1 MPTKASTS
9 KTTGAAKKRAA
20 AKKAPAAKRKTSART
35 TPATASVAA
44 ADAATQEAI
53 RQLQT
58 RVETLEEKLCGQLA
72 ALVTAVD
79 ELRAARSDT
88 QGATAPNAEGAE
100 ARIQEALQQHVAQH
114 IEPLSALLRRVDE
127 RVGFIGN
134 RLKSSGGGGGPGR
147 NKTWR
152 RDQAGNARSRGQ
164 NGQRQGHHGQPPP
177 PSQNWTPP
185 SAESIKGLFAPR
197 RMGLDHLA
205 AHDDEE

>member
-1 MPTKASTS
+1 MPTKAST
-9 KTTGAAKKRAA
+9 TTKASAAKKRPA
-20 AKKAPAAKRKTSART
+20 AKKAPAAKRKTPAK
-35 TPATASVAA
+35 ATAETGDV
-44 ADAATQEAI
+44 ATQEAI
-53 RQLQT
+53 LQLQA

-72 ALVTAVD
+72 VLVAAVE
-79 ELRAARSDT
+79 ELRTARPDT
-88 QGATAPNAEGAE
+88 QVAAAPNAEAGE
-100 ARIQEALQQHVAQH
+100 ARLQEALQQHVEQH

-134 RLKSSGGGGGPGR
+134 RLKSSGGGGPGR

>member
-9 KTTGAAKKRAA
+9 KTTDAAKKRTA
-20 AKKAPAAKRKTSART
+20 AKKAPPAKRKTPART
-35 TPATASVAA
+35 TPASASVEAT
-44 ADAATQEAI
+44 DAATQEAI
-53 RQLQT
+53 LQLQT

-72 ALVTAVD
+72 ALAAAVD

-88 QGATAPNAEGAE
+88 QVAAAPNAEVGE
-100 ARIQEALQQHVAQH
+100 AQLQEALRQHVAQH

-134 RLKSSGGGGGPGR
+134 RLKSSGGGGPGR

-177 PSQNWTPP
+177 PGQNWTPP

-205 AHDDEE
+205 AHDDED

>member
-1 MPTKASTS
+1 MPMKASIS
-9 KTTGAAKKRAA
+9 KTTDAAKKRTA
-20 AKKAPAAKRKTSART
+20 AKKAPAAKRKAPART
-35 TPATASVAA
+35 TPVAA

-53 RQLQT
+53 LQLQT

-72 ALVTAVD
+72 ALAAAVD

-88 QGATAPNAEGAE
+88 QVAAAPNAEVGE
-100 ARIQEALQQHVAQH
+100 AQLQEALQQHVAQH

-134 RLKSSGGGGGPGR
+134 RLKSSGGGGPGR

-152 RDQAGNARSRGQ
+152 RDQGNARSRGQ

-177 PSQNWTPP
+177 PGQNWTPP

-205 AHDDEE
+205 AHDDED

>member
-1 MPTKASTS
+1 MPTKAST
-9 KTTGAAKKRAA
+9 TTKARAAKKR
-20 AKKAPAAKRKTSART
+20 PAAKRKTPART
-35 TPATASVAA
+35 TSAKASVGAV
-44 ADAATQEAI
+44 DVATQEAI
-53 RQLQT
+53 LQLQA

-72 ALVTAVD
+72 VLVAAVE
-79 ELRAARSDT
+79 ELRVARPDT
-88 QGATAPNAEGAE
+88 QGAAAPNAEAGAVRLQ
-100 ARIQEALQQHVAQH
+100 AALQQHVEQH

-134 RLKSSGGGGGPGR
+134 RLKSSGGGGPGR

-152 RDQAGNARSRGQ
+152 RDQAGNARARGQ

>member
-1 MPTKASTS
+1 MPTKVSTTTKAS
-9 KTTGAAKKRAA
+9 AAKKRPA
-20 AKKAPAAKRKTSART
+20 AKKAPATKRKT
-35 TPATASVAA
+35 PAKAA
-44 ADAATQEAI
+44 VETGDVATQEAI
-53 RQLQT
+53 LQLKA

-72 ALVTAVD
+72 VLVAAVE
-79 ELRAARSDT
+79 ELRTARPDT
-88 QGATAPNAEGAE
+88 QVAAVPNAEAGE
-100 ARIQEALQQHVAQH
+100 ARLQEALQQHVEQH

-134 RLKSSGGGGGPGR
+134 RLKSSGGGGPGR

>member
-1 MPTKASTS
+1 MPTKALTS

-20 AKKAPAAKRKTSART
+20 PKKAPAAKRKTPVRT
-35 TPATASVAA
+35 TPAAASVEA
-44 ADAATQEAI
+44 ADTATQEAI
-53 RQLQT
+53 LLLQT

-72 ALVTAVD
+72 ALATAVD

-88 QGATAPNAEGAE
+88 QGAAAPNAEGAE

-134 RLKSSGGGGGPGR
+134 RLKSSGGGGPGR

-164 NGQRQGHHGQPPP
+164 SGQRQGHHGQPPP
-177 PSQNWTPP
+177 PNQNWTPP

-197 RMGLDHLA
+197 RMGVDHLA

>member
-1 MPTKASTS
+1 MPTKAST
-9 KTTGAAKKRAA
+9 TTKARAAKKRPA
-20 AKKAPAAKRKTSART
+20 AKKAPAAERKTPART
-35 TPATASVAA
+35 TSAEASAGA
-44 ADAATQEAI
+44 ADVATQEAI
-53 RQLQT
+53 LQLQA

-72 ALVTAVD
+72 VLVAAVE
-79 ELRAARSDT
+79 ELRVARPDT
-88 QGATAPNAEGAE
+88 QVAAAPNAEAGE
-100 ARIQEALQQHVAQH
+100 ARLQEMLQQHVEQH

-134 RLKSSGGGGGPGR
+134 RLKSSGGGLGR

-152 RDQAGNARSRGQ
+152 RDQAGNARARGQ

>member
-1 MPTKASTS
+1 MPTKAST
-9 KTTGAAKKRAA
+9 TTKARAAKKR
-20 AKKAPAAKRKTSART
+20 PAAKRKTPART
-35 TPATASVAA
+35 TSAKATVGA
-44 ADAATQEAI
+44 ADVATQEAI
-53 RQLQT
+53 LQLQA

-72 ALVTAVD
+72 VLVAAVE
-79 ELRAARSDT
+79 ELRVARPDT
-88 QGATAPNAEGAE
+88 QGAAAPNAEAGE
-100 ARIQEALQQHVAQH
+100 ARFHEALQQHVEQH

-134 RLKSSGGGGGPGR
+134 RLKSSGGGGPGR

-152 RDQAGNARSRGQ
+152 RDQAGNARARGQ

>member
-1 MPTKASTS
+1 MPTKAST
-9 KTTGAAKKRAA
+9 TTKARAAKKR
-20 AKKAPAAKRKTSART
+20 PAAKRKTPART
-35 TPATASVAA
+35 TSAKASAGA
-44 ADAATQEAI
+44 ADVATQEAI
-53 RQLQT
+53 LQLQAQ
-58 RVETLEEKLCGQLA
+58 VETLEEKLCGQLA
-72 ALVTAVD
+72 VLVAAVE
-79 ELRAARSDT
+79 ELRVARPDT
-88 QGATAPNAEGAE
+88 QVAAAPNAEAGE
-100 ARIQEALQQHVAQH
+100 ARLQEALQQHVEQH

-134 RLKSSGGGGGPGR
+134 RLKSSGGGGPGR

-152 RDQAGNARSRGQ
+152 RDQAGNARARGQ

>member
-1 MPTKASTS
+1 MPTKAST
-9 KTTGAAKKRAA
+9 TTKASAAKKRPA
-20 AKKAPAAKRKTSART
+20 AKKAPAAKRKTPAK
-35 TPATASVAA
+35 ATAGTGDV
-44 ADAATQEAI
+44 ATQEAI
-53 RQLQT
+53 LQLQA
-58 RVETLEEKLCGQLA
+58 RVETLEERLCGQLA
-72 ALVTAVD
+72 VLVATVE
-79 ELRAARSDT
+79 ELRTARPDT
-88 QGATAPNAEGAE
+88 QGAAVPNAEAGE
-100 ARIQEALQQHVAQH
+100 ARLQEALQQHVEQH

-134 RLKSSGGGGGPGR
+134 RLKSSGGGGPGR

-152 RDQAGNARSRGQ
+152 RDQAGNARARSQ

>member
-1 MPTKASTS
+1 MPTKAST
-9 KTTGAAKKRAA
+9 TTKASAAKKRPA
-20 AKKAPAAKRKTSART
+20 AKKAPAAKRKTPAK
-35 TPATASVAA
+35 ATAETGDV
-44 ADAATQEAI
+44 ATQEAI
-53 RQLQT
+53 LQLKA

-72 ALVTAVD
+72 VLVAAVE
-79 ELRAARSDT
+79 ELRTARLDT
-88 QGATAPNAEGAE
+88 QGAAVPNAEAGE
-100 ARIQEALQQHVAQH
+100 TRLQEALQQHVEQH

-134 RLKSSGGGGGPGR
+134 RLKSSGGGGPGR

-152 RDQAGNARSRGQ
+152 RDQAGNARARSQ

>member
-1 MPTKASTS
+1 M
-9 KTTGAAKKRAA
+9 
-20 AKKAPAAKRKTSART
+20 
-35 TPATASVAA
+35 
-44 ADAATQEAI
+44 ATQEAI
-53 RQLQT
+53 LQLKA

-72 ALVTAVD
+72 VLVAAVE
-79 ELRAARSDT
+79 ELRTARPDT
-88 QGATAPNAEGAE
+88 QVAAVPNAEAGE
-100 ARIQEALQQHVAQH
+100 ARLQEALQQHVEQH

-134 RLKSSGGGGGPGR
+134 RLKSSGGGGPGR

-152 RDQAGNARSRGQ
+152 RDQAGNARARGQ

>member
-1 MPTKASTS
+1 MPTKAST
-9 KTTGAAKKRAA
+9 TTKARAAKKRPA
-20 AKKAPAAKRKTSART
+20 AKKAPAAKRKTPART
-35 TPATASVAA
+35 TSAKATVGA
-44 ADAATQEAI
+44 ADVATQEAI
-53 RQLQT
+53 LQLQA

-72 ALVTAVD
+72 VLVAAVG
-79 ELRAARSDT
+79 ELRTARPDT
-88 QGATAPNAEGAE
+88 QGAAAPNAEAGE
-100 ARIQEALQQHVAQH
+100 ARLRAALQQHVEQH

-134 RLKSSGGGGGPGR
+134 RLKSSGGGGPGR

-152 RDQAGNARSRGQ
+152 RDQAGNARARGQ

>member
-20 AKKAPAAKRKTSART
+20 AKKAPAAKRKTPART

-72 ALVTAVD
+72 ALAAAVD

-88 QGATAPNAEGAE
+88 QGAAAPNAEGTE

-134 RLKSSGGGGGPGR
+134 RLKSSGGGGPGR

-152 RDQAGNARSRGQ
+152 RDQAGSARSRGQ

>member
-1 MPTKASTS
+1 MPTKAST
-9 KTTGAAKKRAA
+9 TTKASAAKKRPA
-20 AKKAPAAKRKTSART
+20 AKKAPAAKRKTPAK
-35 TPATASVAA
+35 ATAETGDV
-44 ADAATQEAI
+44 ATQEAI
-53 RQLQT
+53 LQLKA

-72 ALVTAVD
+72 VLVAAVE
-79 ELRAARSDT
+79 ELRTARPDT
-88 QGATAPNAEGAE
+88 QVAAVPNAEAGE
-100 ARIQEALQQHVAQH
+100 ARLQEALQQHVEQH

-134 RLKSSGGGGGPGR
+134 RLKSSGGGGPGR